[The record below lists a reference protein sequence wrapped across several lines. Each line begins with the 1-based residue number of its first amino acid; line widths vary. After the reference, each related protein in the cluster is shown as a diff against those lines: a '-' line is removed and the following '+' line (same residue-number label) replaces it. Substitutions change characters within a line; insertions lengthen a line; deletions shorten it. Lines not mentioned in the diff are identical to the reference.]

1 MAVHKGSEGVV
12 KVGSDTVAEVT
23 GFSFDET
30 SDTIESTAL
39 SNTARSYVADYVT
52 FSGTVDCMWDETDTN
67 GQGSMTVGSTVT
79 LNLYPEGSGS
89 GATYYTGSAII
100 TSTTSPLIIASLI
113 SPSPEVFELI
123 EPLASTTPAW
133 PPGPSFH
140 NICCSHA

>member
-52 FSGTVDCMWDETDTN
+52 FSGTVDCMWDETDTS
-67 GQGSMTVGSTVT
+67 GQGAMTVGSTVT

-100 TSTTSPLIIASLI
+100 TSISRANAMGSIVTASFSFQGSNALTSAT
-113 SPSPEVFELI
+113 
-123 EPLASTTPAW
+123 A
-133 PPGPSFH
+133 
-140 NICCSHA
+140 